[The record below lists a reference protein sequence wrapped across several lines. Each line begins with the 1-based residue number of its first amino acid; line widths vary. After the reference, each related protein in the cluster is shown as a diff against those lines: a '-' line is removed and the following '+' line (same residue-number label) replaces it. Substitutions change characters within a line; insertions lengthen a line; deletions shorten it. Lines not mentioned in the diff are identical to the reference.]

1 MAERAIREFDA
12 KRILSKNW
20 QTYFGKSFIYDFKSI
35 LVTQDTDFDKLALEH
50 SWLKKTPL
58 VVKPDMLF
66 GNRGKLGL
74 VFFKKEAPGD
84 VFLDD
89 VIEWVKAKSKQSIS
103 IKGTKG
109 YLTHFLVEPFLEH
122 SSQDESFI
130 AFSMDEESD
139 NVYMSAYGGIDIEEH
154 WDKVVVYYVLIGHRI
169 RFKLDTK
176 TLRLIP

>member
-74 VFFKKEAPGD
+74 VFFKKEA
-84 VFLDD
+84 
-89 VIEWVKAKSKQSIS
+89 
-103 IKGTKG
+103 
-109 YLTHFLVEPFLEH
+109 
-122 SSQDESFI
+122 
-130 AFSMDEESD
+130 
-139 NVYMSAYGGIDIEEH
+139 
-154 WDKVVVYYVLIGHRI
+154 
-169 RFKLDTK
+169 
-176 TLRLIP
+176 